1 MNPSSGTNS
10 SQCTGYSDYTVGNS
24 NSGDGNTTGLEY
36 STNVTLN
43 ETYSLEVEGGF
54 CGNIPSLSTTPN
66 RSFKVYIDYNSNDTF
81 EDDKISTYIRI
92 LPSKQSYFKYNFNNN
107 P

>member
-1 MNPSSGTNS
+1 MNPSVGTNS

-54 CGNIPSLSTTPN
+54 CGIIPSQYLLLLIVHLKFISTTIQMIHLKMMN
-66 RSFKVYIDYNSNDTF
+66 
-81 EDDKISTYIRI
+81 
-92 LPSKQSYFKYNFNNN
+92 
-107 P
+107 